1 MRTIEYL
8 WRSPTLSTQNQQEI
22 ASPTKRV
29 AKKRTSTQTI
39 TYTATLCSLCIV
51 LEMVSNQLSSAVPS
65 WLKISLGCVGWFL
78 AGIVLGPI
86 YAGGVTILA
95 DVLGQFLAPT
105 GGMPNPLL
113 ALSNGLM
120 ASIFAFVYHYLPT
133 GKFNEKVASIIKIS
147 VGILCTAIIG
157 TMGLNSLILWKFY
170 FNTMSFGAYYLGRF
184 VQLIAVAINIVITIL
199 LEPLIKNLDVIWD
212 KQQWYKN

>member
-1 MRTIEYL
+1 M
-8 WRSPTLSTQNQQEI
+8 STQNQQEI

-51 LEMVSNQLSSAVPS
+51 LEMVSNTLSASVPS

-78 AGIVLGPI
+78 AGIVLGPL

-95 DVLGQFLAPT
+95 DVLGQFLTPT

-120 ASIFAFVYHYLPT
+120 AVVFGFIYHYLPT
-133 GKFNEKVASIIKIS
+133 GKLNEKVASIVKII
-147 VGILCTAIIG
+147 VGIVATAIIG
-157 TMGLNSLILWKFY
+157 TMGLNTIILWNFY
-170 FNTMSFGAYYLGRF
+170 FKSMDFGVYYLGRF

-199 LEPLIKNLDVIWD
+199 LEPVVKNLGIVWTKFDFKKLKKTKTESEEI
-212 KQQWYKN
+212 Q